1 MLYDSVL
8 LVLAIVILWRA
19 ADWFVEG
26 AVGFAEHFHV
36 PKMLVGIVLVSL
48 CTTSPELIT
57 SVLATLQGHP
67 ELALGNAIGSV
78 SVDVGLALGLAAL
91 LSATPLAIDP
101 IIFRTSALFVLVAL
115 GAGYGLTLDGTMSR
129 LDGGILLAMYLG
141 YLVVAFRQYRGHRKQ
156 LEASIE
162 EVEAIAA
169 KARRMKP
176 WRIALLLGVGFGG
189 VLLGSELLVK
199 SATSIAMALGL
210 SPVVIGL
217 TIAAAG
223 TSTPEIVTCVASVL
237 KRQGQVGVGNIIGAD
252 ILNVC
257 WVAGVSSLFNP
268 LTAELHVV
276 NYMFSGALVLVGTM
290 LVLLRI
296 RHDLRRWHGAII
308 LGLYVVF
315 VAGLLAMALRDVVA
329 IHGDIS

>member
-1 MLYDSVL
+1 MVYDIAL
-8 LVLAIVILWRA
+8 LVVSILILWRA

-48 CTTSPELIT
+48 CTTSPELMT
-57 SVLATLQGHP
+57 SVLATVQGHP

-78 SVDVGLALGLAAL
+78 SVDVGLALGPAAL

-101 IIFRTSALFVLVAL
+101 AVFRTSAVFVLIAL
-115 GAGYGLTLDGTMSR
+115 GTGYALTFDGTMSR
-129 LDGGILLAMYLG
+129 VDGGILLAMYLG
-141 YLVVAFRQYRGHRKQ
+141 YLIVAFRQYRSHRKEV
-156 LEASIE
+156 EASLE
-162 EVEAIAA
+162 EVEELAA
-169 KARRMKP
+169 RTRLMTP
-176 WRIALLLGVGFGG
+176 WRIALLLGIGFGG

-199 SATSIAMALGL
+199 SATSIAAAVGL

-223 TSTPEIVTCVASVL
+223 TSTPEIVTCVTSVL

-257 WVAGVSSLFNP
+257 WVAGVSALFNP
-268 LTAELHVV
+268 LQAELHVV
-276 NYMFSGALVLVGTM
+276 NYMFPGALVLVGTM
-290 LVLLRI
+290 LVLLRF
-296 RHDLRRWHGAII
+296 RYDLRRWHGAVI

-315 VAGLLAMALRDVVA
+315 VIGLLMMALKDASAVT
-329 IHGDIS
+329 GELP

>member
-1 MLYDSVL
+1 MIFNTAVL
-8 LVLAIVILWRA
+8 LVSILILWRS

-36 PKMLVGIVLVSL
+36 PKMLVGIVLVSV
-48 CTTSPELIT
+48 CTTSPELMT

-91 LSATPLAIDP
+91 LSAVPLAIDP
-101 IIFRTSALFVLVAL
+101 LIFRTSAVFVLIAL
-115 GAGYGLTLDGTMSR
+115 GTGYGLCLDGTMSR
-129 LDGGILLAMYLG
+129 VDGAVLLAMYVG
-141 YLVVAFRQYRGHRKQ
+141 YLAVAFRQYRRHRQ
-156 LEASIE
+156 ELAASLE
-162 EVEAIAA
+162 EVEALAE
-169 KARRMKP
+169 KTRRMKGG
-176 WRIALLLGVGFGG
+176 RIALLLGGGLGG
-189 VLLGSELLVK
+189 VLLGSELLVQ
-199 SATSIAMALGL
+199 SATAIAAALGL

-237 KRQGQVGVGNIIGAD
+237 KRQAQVGVGNIIGAD

-257 WVAGVSSLFNP
+257 WVAGVSALFNP

-276 NYMFSGALVLVGTM
+276 NYMFPGALVLVGTM
-290 LVLLRI
+290 LALLRI
-296 RHDLRRWHGAII
+296 RYDLRRWHGAII
-308 LGLYVVF
+308 VGLYVVF
-315 VAGLLAMALRDVVA
+315 LLGLLVMTVRNASALS
-329 IHGDIS
+329 GELS